1 MFFNK
6 SLVSIDIGSS
16 AVKMLELSGK
26 GELRKLR
33 NFAMEALPQGT
44 IENGN
49 VMDPGAITS
58 CVKKLVSRLGVK
70 GRFAALSVAGGGVI
84 LKRVRISAGRDA
96 TVTEQINFHA
106 AQAFQLD
113 LAELYYDFVEMGPVS
128 AASDEVDVLL
138 VGARREVV
146 EQYVSIVKDAGIQ
159 LAVIEASAISVANM
173 FELNYGVVEGLVALI
188 SIGASN
194 TQVSFIDR
202 GRMLYSHT
210 IPVGGDVYTNS
221 IVQAMTVPRATAEE
235 LKISGSTNPA
245 GMPPDLVR
253 VMNETNALI
262 VSDIRQIFNFFSTSS
277 DADGAGPVK
286 FAFLTGG
293 GSCSVGLDA
302 AIAAAIGVPV
312 NLANPFQ
319 RVEVA
324 DGKFRLDQ
332 VMALSPMFG
341 VAVGLGVREKGD
353 KVAA

>member
-16 AVKMLELSGK
+16 AIKMLELSGK
-26 GELRKLR
+26 DDKRILK
-33 NFAMEALPQGT
+33 NFAIEVLPHGT

-49 VMDPGAITS
+49 VTDPVAIKA
-58 CVKKLVSRLGVK
+58 CMKKLVARLGVK
-70 GRFAALSVAGGGVI
+70 GRFASVSVSGGGVI

-96 TVTEQINFHA
+96 SVTEQINFHA

-113 LAELYYDFVEMGPVS
+113 LAELYYDFAEMGAVGS
-128 AASDEVDVLL
+128 STDDVDVLL

-146 EQYVSIVKDAGIQ
+146 EQYVSVIKDAGME

-173 FELNYGVVEGLVALI
+173 FELNYGVADGLVALI

-210 IPVGGDVYTNS
+210 IPVGGDVYTNA
-221 IVQAMTVPRATAEE
+221 IMQGMTVPRPTAEE
-235 LKISGSTNPA
+235 LKITAASNPA

-253 VMNETNALI
+253 IMNESNSLI

-293 GSCSVGLDA
+293 ASCSIGLDA
-302 AIAAAIGVPV
+302 AVATATGVPV
-312 NLANPFQ
+312 NLANPFR
-319 RVEVA
+319 RVEIA
-324 DGKFRLDQ
+324 EGKFRLDQ